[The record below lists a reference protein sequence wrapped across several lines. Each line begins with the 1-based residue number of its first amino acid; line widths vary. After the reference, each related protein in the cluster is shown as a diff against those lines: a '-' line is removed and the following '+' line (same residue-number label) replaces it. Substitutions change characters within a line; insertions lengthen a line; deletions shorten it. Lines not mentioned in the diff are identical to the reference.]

1 MRLNR
6 EAQDKWYK
14 KTVAE
19 EAEGR
24 EFDRTD
30 RRWEKGRKDVKISR
44 RRQGRELGGQR
55 EGWLWFVARSEVK
68 HFTVK
73 HKLAEQRWNNYS
85 YPSFSAEMKFLLCSS
100 HPSHYF
106 FLPSHS
112 SSSPSL
118 ALLRHHP
125 SCCRQPPAY
134 SELAYKLQRTSPD
147 RARTGS
153 GALKMQMSFLLTK
166 LAVGCPPL
174 QTCCK
179 WRRLNY
185 SYHHLT

>member
-44 RRQGRELGGQR
+44 RRQGRELGGER

-134 SELAYKLQRTSPD
+134 SKLAYKLQRTSPD

-185 SYHHLT
+185 SYHHLA